1 MKLHTTNHRK
11 TGAFTLIEMIGVLAV
26 IAILAGMLI
35 PKVFSAIS
43 NARVSNAAVCCE
55 TIKTA
60 LADHYAKYGAIPVDG
75 TTNPPIT
82 LTPSTGAALQFDLVL
97 LKEGFLDK
105 PFAVKIG
112 DGISGSINTRV
123 EVISIAGLKT
133 GDTVDA
139 NGASGYALAGGTTN
153 SITGSVLAQAVITG
167 VTESDARDLS
177 DRIDG
182 SSAAFTNPTT
192 GTSDAS
198 GRVKYATSATT
209 TTVYVYLTHR

>member
-1 MKLHTTNHRK
+1 M
-11 TGAFTLIEMIGVLAV
+11 
-26 IAILAGMLI
+26 
-35 PKVFSAIS
+35 
-43 NARVSNAAVCCE
+43 
-55 TIKTA
+55 
-60 LADHYAKYGAIPVDG
+60 DG

-177 DRIDG
+177 DRITEAQPHLPTPRLAPATPQ
-182 SSAAFTNPTT
+182 AASNTRPVPRPPLC
-192 GTSDAS
+192 TSI
-198 GRVKYATSATT
+198 
-209 TTVYVYLTHR
+209 